1 MESVRQGM
9 ATVISTD
16 RIHPE
21 AQTRL
26 QQASNFDIRPW
37 RDGAA
42 YADDLADAE
51 VVIVRNRIPPELF
64 DRAPRLRAAIRH
76 GVGLDMIPVEA
87 ASARGVLVANV
98 PAVNAVAVAE
108 YVLGQML
115 ALSRRFADMDRLMRS
130 ASWSESRLIADH
142 GQQIGGKTVAIVGMG
157 EIGRRV
163 AAMCA
168 AGFGMRVLGVH
179 PKRTGTRET
188 HAEYVPLDDALSQA
202 DYLVLTCPLT
212 SETRGMIGADQLAR
226 MKPTAFLINVAR
238 GAVVDRLALYD
249 ALRSSRIAGAALD
262 VFDTQP
268 LPAGD
273 PLFACPTAR
282 LTPHM
287 AGISAQ
293 SLHAMSMG
301 AAAQV
306 LDVLAGRLP
315 PHWVNRDA
323 EAAIRERWTALGIA
337 PQ

>member
-1 MESVRQGM
+1 M
-9 ATVISTD
+9 ATVIATD

-21 AQTRL
+21 AHTQL
-26 QQASNFDIRPW
+26 AQAATFSIRPW
-37 RDGAA
+37 REGAG
-42 YADDLADAE
+42 YADDLADAD
-51 VVIVRNRIPPELF
+51 VVVVRNRIPEELF
-64 DRAPRLRAAIRH
+64 ERAPALRAVIRH

-115 ALSRRFADMDRLMRS
+115 ALSRRFADMDRLMRT
-130 ASWSESRLIADH
+130 ASWNESRLIADH
-142 GQQIGGKTVAIVGMG
+142 GQQLGGKTVAIVGMG

-179 PKRTGTRET
+179 PTRTGTRET
-188 HAEYVPLDDALSQA
+188 HAEYVPLHDALAAA

-212 SETRGMIGADQLAR
+212 PATKGMIGAAEFAR
-226 MKPTAFLINVAR
+226 MKPSAFLINVAR
-238 GAVVDRLALYD
+238 GAVVERTALHQ
-249 ALRSSRIAGAALD
+249 ALQSSQIAGAALD
-262 VFDTQP
+262 VFETQP

-273 PLFACPTAR
+273 PLFDCPTAR

-287 AGISAQ
+287 AGISTQ

-306 LDVLAGRLP
+306 IDVLAGRLP

-323 EAAIRERWTALGIA
+323 EPAIRARWAALGIT
-337 PQ
+337 PQTTSQ